1 MAISSIGDV
10 GNRVGRHAY
19 DDAVENALAVVR
31 ERDEIFMRLR
41 YTF

>member
-1 MAISSIGDV
+1 V
-10 GNRVGRHAY
+10 GNRVGDHAY
-19 DDAVENALAVVR
+19 QDAVENALAVVR